1 MASWC
6 CNVNIFKLFTNP
18 DNMTNI
24 NKPSLVKIV
33 LLSAIGFFM
42 FVCMDSLAKFLG
54 GVMPITQAVW
64 GRFFFHFIA
73 LSIYYFIFK
82 PKINLTKNF
91 KIQILRSI
99 LMVTA
104 TFFMFNSLQRFD
116 LVDIYVV
123 FFSAPLIVAILSAIF
138 LKDILSLKG
147 LLLMVMSFGSI
158 VYSLGPSMKVLSPE
172 LIFPLVPP
180 LCWALYQF
188 FTKLIS
194 ENNDPFASIFY
205 TAITGAIIFS
215 IYVSLNWVPIEK
227 NSYWILLILLG
238 LAGFVSH
245 FMLIYAIQLSNLSFV
260 TNFQYSQL
268 VWSTIINFMI
278 FGVPIDINK
287 IYGVIGIIIF
297 GILFIRIEG
306 KRKKIKV

>member
-1 MASWC
+1 
-6 CNVNIFKLFTNP
+6 
-18 DNMTNI
+18 MTNI
-24 NKPSLVKIV
+24 NKPSLVKII
-33 LLSAIGFFM
+33 LLSGTGFFM
-42 FVCMDSLAKFLG
+42 FVCMDSLAKYLG

-73 LSIYYFIFK
+73 LVIYFLIFR

-91 KIQILRSI
+91 KIQILRSL

-123 FFSAPLIVAILSAIF
+123 FFSAPLIVAMLSAIF
-138 LKDILSLKG
+138 LKDVLSLKG
-147 LLLMVMSFGSI
+147 LLLMVMSFGCI
-158 VYSLGPSMKVLSPE
+158 IFSLGPSMKVLSPE

-194 ENNDPFASIFY
+194 GNNDPFASIFY
-205 TAITGAIIFS
+205 TAITGAIIFT
-215 IYVSLNWVPIEK
+215 IYVSLNWAPLEK
-227 NSYWILLILLG
+227 NSYWLLLILLG
-238 LAGFVSH
+238 LAGFISH

-268 VWSTIINFMI
+268 VWSTVINFII

-297 GILFIRIEG
+297 GILFVRTEG
-306 KRKKIKV
+306 KKKKIKV

>member
-1 MASWC
+1 
-6 CNVNIFKLFTNP
+6 
-18 DNMTNI
+18 MTNI
-24 NKPSLVKIV
+24 NKPSLVKII
-33 LLSAIGFFM
+33 LLSGTGFFM
-42 FVCMDSLAKFLG
+42 FVCMDSLAKYLG

-73 LSIYYFIFK
+73 LVIYFLIFR

-123 FFSAPLIVAILSAIF
+123 FFSAPLIVAMLSAIF
-138 LKDILSLKG
+138 LKDVLSLKG
-147 LLLMVMSFGSI
+147 LLLMVMSFGCI
-158 VYSLGPSMKVLSPE
+158 IFSLGPSMKVLSPE

-194 ENNDPFASIFY
+194 GNNDPFASIFY
-205 TAITGAIIFS
+205 TAITGAIIFT
-215 IYVSLNWVPIEK
+215 IYVSLNWVPLEK
-227 NSYWILLILLG
+227 NSYWLLLILLG
-238 LAGFVSH
+238 LAGFISH

-268 VWSTIINFMI
+268 VWSTIINFII
-278 FGVPIDINK
+278 FGVPLDINK

-297 GILFIRIEG
+297 GILFIRTEG
-306 KRKKIKV
+306 KKKKIKV

>member
-1 MASWC
+1 
-6 CNVNIFKLFTNP
+6 
-18 DNMTNI
+18 MTNI
-24 NKPSLVKIV
+24 NKPSLVKII
-33 LLSAIGFFM
+33 LLSGTGFFM
-42 FVCMDSLAKFLG
+42 FVCMDSLAKYLG

-73 LSIYYFIFK
+73 LVIYFFIFR
-82 PKINLTKNF
+82 PKINLKKNF
-91 KIQILRSI
+91 KIQILRSL

-123 FFSAPLIVAILSAIF
+123 FFSAPLIVAMLSAIF
-138 LKDILSLKG
+138 LKDVLSLKG
-147 LLLMVMSFGSI
+147 LLLMVMSFGCI
-158 VYSLGPSMKVLSPE
+158 IFSLGPSMKVLSPE

-194 ENNDPFASIFY
+194 GNNDPFASIFY
-205 TAITGAIIFS
+205 TAITGAIIFT
-215 IYVSLNWVPIEK
+215 IYVSLNWAPLEK
-227 NSYWILLILLG
+227 NSYWLLLILLG
-238 LAGFVSH
+238 LAGFISH

-268 VWSTIINFMI
+268 VWSTVINFII

-297 GILFIRIEG
+297 GILFIRTEG
-306 KRKKIKV
+306 KKKKIKV

>member
-1 MASWC
+1 MTQNNKSPL
-6 CNVNIFKLFTNP
+6 FK
-18 DNMTNI
+18 I
-24 NKPSLVKIV
+24 I
-33 LLSAIGFFM
+33 LLSSSGFFM

-54 GVMPITQAVW
+54 SVMPVTQAVW

-73 LSIYYFIFK
+73 MLIYFLIFK
-82 PKINLTKNF
+82 PKLNLTKNF
-91 KIQILRSI
+91 KIQILRSL

-123 FFSAPLIVAILSAIF
+123 FFSAPLIVAILSAYF
-138 LKDILSLKG
+138 LKDVLSVKG
-147 LLLMVMSFGSI
+147 FLLMLLSFGSI

-194 ENNDPFASIFY
+194 GNNDPFAAVFY
-205 TAITGAIIFS
+205 TAIIGTI
-215 IYVSLNWVPIEK
+215 VSSVYISFNWIPLEK
-227 NSYWILLILLG
+227 NIYWIPLIIMG
-238 LAGFVSH
+238 IAGFVSH
-245 FMLIYAIQLSNLSFV
+245 FILIYAIQLSNLSFV

-268 VWSTIINFMI
+268 LWSTIINFLI
-278 FGVPIDINK
+278 FGVPFDLNK
-287 IYGVIGIIIF
+287 IFGVIGIIIF
-297 GILFIRIEG
+297 GILFIRTEG
-306 KRKKIKV
+306 KKKKIKV

>member
-1 MASWC
+1 
-6 CNVNIFKLFTNP
+6 
-18 DNMTNI
+18 MTNI
-24 NKPSLVKIV
+24 NKPSLVKII
-33 LLSAIGFFM
+33 LLSGTGFFM
-42 FVCMDSLAKFLG
+42 FVCMDSLAKYLG

-73 LSIYYFIFK
+73 LVIYFLIFR

-91 KIQILRSI
+91 KIQILRSV

-123 FFSAPLIVAILSAIF
+123 FFSAPLIVAMLSAIF
-138 LKDILSLKG
+138 LKDVLSLKG
-147 LLLMVMSFGSI
+147 LLLMVMSFGCI
-158 VYSLGPSMKVLSPE
+158 IFSLGPSMKVLSPE

-194 ENNDPFASIFY
+194 GNNDPFASIFY
-205 TAITGAIIFS
+205 TAITGAIIFT
-215 IYVSLNWVPIEK
+215 IYVSLNWAPLEK
-227 NSYWILLILLG
+227 NSYWLLLILLG
-238 LAGFVSH
+238 LAGFISH

-268 VWSTIINFMI
+268 VWSTVINFII

-297 GILFIRIEG
+297 GILFIRTEG
-306 KRKKIKV
+306 KKNKIKV

>member
-1 MASWC
+1 MTE
-6 CNVNIFKLFTNP
+6 TNKSP
-18 DNMTNI
+18 
-24 NKPSLVKIV
+24 LLKII
-33 LLSAIGFFM
+33 LLSATGFFM

-54 GVMPITQAVW
+54 SVMPVTQAVW

-73 LSIYYFIFK
+73 MGVYFLIFR
-82 PKINLTKNF
+82 PKLNLTKNF
-91 KIQILRSI
+91 KIQILRSV

-123 FFSAPLIVAILSAIF
+123 FFSAPLLVAMLSAYF
-138 LKDILSLKG
+138 LKDVLSLKG
-147 LLLMVMSFGSI
+147 LVLMVMSFGSI
-158 VYSLGPSMKVLSPE
+158 VYSLGPSMKILSPE

-194 ENNDPFASIFY
+194 NNNDPFASVFY
-205 TAITGAIIFS
+205 TAITGTIVFT
-215 IYVSLNWVPIEK
+215 IYIAFNWVPLEK
-227 NSYWILLILLG
+227 NIYWVP
-238 LAGFVSH
+238 LAIMGISGFVSH
-245 FMLIYAIQLSNLSFV
+245 FILIYAIQLSNLSFV

-268 VWSTIINFMI
+268 IWSTVINFLI

-287 IYGVIGIIIF
+287 IYGLIGIIIF
-297 GILFIRIEG
+297 GILFIRTEG
-306 KRKKIKV
+306 SKKKVEVKN